1 MTPLF
6 SSPSGGTDMSELS
19 DFDAPAVRKPP
30 PEPPKTEG
38 IQPMPEATKPVVGQS
53 PRAIVFA
60 ETDMGRIATGL
71 NVFIHDFLPKLS
83 KEQLHKVVSA
93 LPAGTLEDT
102 GQGYGANFSLADE
115 IGLQIVA
122 VQNLRQYVFP
132 NGHLRESCNI
142 REAKEVLTTCNV
154 MIKTMIDNHD
164 RIMSMERMRAV
175 EAATV
180 DTLVELDDDLKEQ
193 FLERLRARLEGLT

>member
-19 DFDAPAVRKPP
+19 DYDAPAVRKPP

>member
-83 KEQLHKVVSA
+83 KEQMHKLVSA
-93 LPAGTLEDT
+93 LPAGTLEVT
-102 GQGYGANFSLADE
+102 GQGYGADFSLADE

-122 VQNLRQYVFP
+122 VQNLRQHVFP

-180 DTLVELDDDLKEQ
+180 DTLVEIDDDLKEQ